1 MYERRA
7 LAVERERT
15 ISENEMASQIELA
28 TRREHLVT
36 QEGTNARRAAEEKA
50 AAGLIQTQGSAVQL
64 DITSTAEANR
74 LRQLGEAQAAQEAAT
89 MAVYRDMEQSTL
101 LALAL
106 REAAGKLP
114 SIGSLTITPDL
125 LSGALAGLLRAP
137 GDTLPASATGAAGA
151 GK

>member
-1 MYERRA
+1 
-7 LAVERERT
+7 
-15 ISENEMASQIELA
+15 
-28 TRREHLVT
+28 
-36 QEGTNARRAAEEKA
+36 
-50 AAGLIQTQGSAVQL
+50 
-64 DITSTAEANR
+64 
-74 LRQLGEAQAAQEAAT
+74 
-89 MAVYRDMEQSTL
+89 MEQSTL

-114 SIGSLTITPDL
+114 SIGNLTITPDL